1 VIRGLHTFQIRL
13 HTQLSQCLLYIHH
26 YYCLYYYYI
35 IINYMSKLCF
45 PLKEKGMAVTKTK
58 EQNSDDKHWLLCDT
72 YLVSFVT

>member
-1 VIRGLHTFQIRL
+1 
-13 HTQLSQCLLYIHH
+13 
-26 YYCLYYYYI
+26 
-35 IINYMSKLCF
+35 MSKLCF